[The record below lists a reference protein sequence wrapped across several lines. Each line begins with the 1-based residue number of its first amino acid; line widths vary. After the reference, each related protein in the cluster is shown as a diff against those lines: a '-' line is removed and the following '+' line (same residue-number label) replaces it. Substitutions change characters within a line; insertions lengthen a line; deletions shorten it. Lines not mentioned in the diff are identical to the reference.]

1 MAVPFPYSRVVLT
14 ISNAQDVYDIPI
26 LGTVLLWTI
35 SYFILLKEWVLD
47 NYRNLLERI
56 IFGSIKD
63 KKHALMRVGD
73 LTVTMAKMNLLFVT
87 AAVAF
92 PFLARRRPHD

>member
-1 MAVPFPYSRVVLT
+1 MAVPFPYSRAVLT

-47 NYRNLLERI
+47 NYRNLTLLDVQLERI
-56 IFGSIKD
+56 IFGSIKVRRTPLIFPSYPPIRTLNPLRT
-63 KKHALMRVGD
+63 KS
-73 LTVTMAKMNLLFVT
+73 TLLRGLGT
-87 AAVAF
+87 
-92 PFLARRRPHD
+92 

>member
-1 MAVPFPYSRVVLT
+1 VLT

-47 NYRNLLERI
+47 NYRNLALLDVQLERI
-56 IFGSIKD
+56 IFGSIEVRRTPLIFPSHCIRTLNPLRTKS
-63 KKHALMRVGD
+63 
-73 LTVTMAKMNLLFVT
+73 TLLRGLGT
-87 AAVAF
+87 
-92 PFLARRRPHD
+92 